1 MPASRFDRPFAAVV
15 ALLAWVALI
24 LQYALLIDATLGDI
38 GPWYGTLRFF
48 SFFTILSNLL
58 VALTASAAVAGQ
70 SAPLLGFFA
79 RPRVRGCAALSI
91 SITCA
96 IYYFVL
102 AATWAPQGA
111 QLLADVLLHYV
122 VPVGYVAW
130 WIACAPHGRL
140 VWSDALRWL
149 TFPLAFLLW
158 TLLRGAWL
166 NEYPYPFVDVD
177 ALGMAVVLR
186 NSLAIGGLFALAG
199 IGFVAVDRLAPLRR

>member
-1 MPASRFDRPFAAVV
+1 MPASRFDRPFAAAV
-15 ALLAWVALI
+15 ALLAWGALI
-24 LQYALLIDATLGDI
+24 LQYALLLDATLGDI

-58 VALTASAAVAGQ
+58 VALAATSAIAGAAS
-70 SAPLLGFFA
+70 PLLGFFA

-140 VWSDALRWL
+140 AWSDALRWL
-149 TFPLAFLLW
+149 VFPLVFLLW

-166 NEYPYPFVDVD
+166 HEYPYPFIDVD
-177 ALGMAVVLR
+177 AIGMGTVLR